1 MASMARRSAALGLLF
16 ALGLLGCDVGTKE
29 LAARNLRGEEPVQ
42 VAGEVLELRYAENHD
57 VGFALLRSIDEPT
70 RYQLLLI
77 AIPLVMLG
85 LCVLW
90 WRRRHEAPLLEHL
103 AFGAL
108 LAGALGNY
116 LDRLFR
122 GYVVDFVALPHY
134 PVFNVADIAIVIGV
148 GLMLL
153 SQRRAERPR
162 PAERQERQA

>member
-1 MASMARRSAALGLLF
+1 MASMGRRSAALGLLF

-29 LAARNLRGEEPVQ
+29 LAERELRGEAPVPI
-42 VAGEVLELRYAENHD
+42 AGDVLELRYAENRD
-57 VGFALLRSIDEPT
+57 VGFALLRTIDEPT
-70 RYQLLLI
+70 RYGLLLI
-77 AIPLVMLG
+77 VVPLVMLG

-90 WRRRHEAPLLEHL
+90 WRRRREAPLLEHL

-134 PVFNVADIAIVIGV
+134 PVFNVADIAIVIGIAFS
-148 GLMLL
+148 LL
-153 SQRRAERPR
+153 AQRRG
-162 PAERQERQA
+162 PATGLQA